1 MKNKNI
7 VQRLILLGPGLTWLA
22 IFLLAPLAILFVYN
36 FFQRGAFGGVV
47 YEFTFKNYARA
58 VDPLFLRIF
67 LVSLKIA
74 IVTTA
79 LALLLG
85 YPVAYYIATGPARWR
100 TVLLGLVVLPFWTSY
115 LIRTYAWIVLLN
127 SEGLINRMLIAL
139 GVSARLELLYTQS
152 AITIGL
158 LYGYLPFMILPL
170 YAAIERLNPE
180 YREAAADLG
189 ATPLNTF
196 LTVTFPLTL
205 RGVFAGALFVFIPSL
220 GNFFVP
226 ELLGGGHEILLG
238 NLIRDQFLKARDWPF
253 GSALAF
259 LTMGLIMVLLL
270 VQAWLANRERQAEA
284 NA

>member
-1 MKNKNI
+1 MKKNI

-22 IFLLAPLAILFVYN
+22 IFLLVPLGILFVYS
-36 FFQRGAFGGVV
+36 FFQRGSFGGIV
-47 YEFTFKNYARA
+47 YEFTLQNYARA
-58 VDPLFLRIF
+58 VEPLFVRIF
-67 LVSLKIA
+67 LLSLKIA

-79 LALLLG
+79 LALLIG
-85 YPVAYYIATGPARWR
+85 YPVAYYIATSPARWR

-127 SEGLINRMLIAL
+127 SEGIINHMLLAL
-139 GVSARLELLYTQS
+139 GVNARLELLYTQS

-180 YREAAADLG
+180 YAEASADLG
-189 ATPLNTF
+189 ATPLKTF

-226 ELLGGGHEILLG
+226 ELLGGGQEILLG

-259 LTMGLIMVLLL
+259 LTMALIMVLLFF
-270 VQAWLANRERQAEA
+270 QAWLANRERQATNVA
-284 NA
+284 

>member
-1 MKNKNI
+1 VKNI
-7 VQRLILLGPGLTWLA
+7 VQRSILLGPGLTWLA
-22 IFLLAPLAILFVYN
+22 VFLLAPLAILFVYS
-36 FFQRGAFGGVV
+36 FYQRGAFGGVV
-47 YEFTFKNYARA
+47 FEFTLQNYARA
-58 VDPLFLRIF
+58 VDPLFIRVF
-67 LVSLKIA
+67 GVSLKIA
-74 IVTTA
+74 GVTTG
-79 LALLLG
+79 LALLIG
-85 YPVAYYIATGPARWR
+85 YPVAYTIATSPARWR

-127 SEGLINRMLIAL
+127 SEGILNRLISAIGFN
-139 GVSARLELLYTQS
+139 ARLELLYTQT

-180 YREAAADLG
+180 YGEAAADLG
-189 ATPLNTF
+189 ATPLRTF

-226 ELLGGGHEILLG
+226 ELLGGGQELLLG

-259 LTMGLIMVLLL
+259 LTMGLIMLLLL
-270 VQAWLANRERQAEA
+270 VQARLANRDRQAEA